1 MIAAQRGHGNM
12 IRFLLELGADIN
24 AVNTVVIWLDAVV
37 TSSLFVCLFV
47 CLFLF
52 VFFFEQGV
60 LFRQSKILWMPL
72 GTIETTCVILS

>member
-1 MIAAQRGHGNM
+1 M

-47 CLFLF
+47 F
-52 VFFFEQGV
+52 VFVFFEQGV
-60 LFRQSKILWMPL
+60 LCRQSKILWMPL
-72 GTIETTCVILS
+72 GTIAITCVILS

>member
-1 MIAAQRGHGNM
+1 M

-47 CLFLF
+47 CFF
-52 VFFFEQGV
+52 FFFEQGV

-72 GTIETTCVILS
+72 GTIAITCVILS